1 MKKVLIVL
9 LSVLLALSFVSCESD
24 KSEEVIAVYNEYR
37 NGLSLWDSM
46 RWSLGYDPY
55 TDAETTL
62 AEGTEIED
70 TYYLR
75 ELIELVEDVTYAKN
89 ATGII
94 KSGKITVKSE
104 ENGND
109 EKRTVVI
116 KDAVIEATYTDYY
129 GDKENKNITL
139 KLNGT
144 YDYSFKAETNVNSYS
159 YDLKANDISFEI
171 ASELKESLYT
181 SAEVNGKAVNLKL
194 VNGK

>member
-24 KSEEVIAVYNEYR
+24 KSEEIIAVYNEYR

>member
-109 EKRTVVI
+109 KKRTVVI